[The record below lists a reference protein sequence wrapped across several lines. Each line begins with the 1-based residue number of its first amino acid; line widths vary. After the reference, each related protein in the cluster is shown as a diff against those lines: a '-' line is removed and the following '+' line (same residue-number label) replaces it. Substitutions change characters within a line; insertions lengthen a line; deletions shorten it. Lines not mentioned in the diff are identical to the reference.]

1 MSSSS
6 TTQEFEASSS
16 SNERVPLLSIN
27 VYCLLNICKYLNLL
41 DIINLAFTCYGLRF
55 IINSSVLPKFSK
67 SLKLYLTSATSP
79 IFDVNSSAM
88 SVSEL
93 KAHILQIGNFVEH
106 LSVTSVHE
114 DQFLPVTWQH
124 FEYILQKCPIFT
136 KRFVYT
142 VLNSRQIAW
151 IVSQRNWKVFIC
163 RVLSVVKIGL
173 NSWED
178 FQN

>member
-1 MSSSS
+1 M
-6 TTQEFEASSS
+6 
-16 SNERVPLLSIN
+16 
-27 VYCLLNICKYLNLL
+27 Y
-41 DIINLAFTCYGLRF
+41 IINLAFTCYGLRF

-124 FEYILQKCPIFT
+124 FEYILQKCQNLQTLSLHSVEFET
-136 KRFVYT
+136 NC
-142 VLNSRQIAW
+142 LNSVTTQLKGLHLSCFIG
-151 IVSQRNWKVFIC
+151 SQDWSELLRRFSELEE
-163 RVLSVVKIGL
+163 LSIDGIHFFSNVVGFANVCKKL
-173 NSWED
+173 SYPSVEHFW
-178 FQN
+178 